1 MMQKSRFALAAA
13 LLLSQTQPALAFAPM
28 PSNPTTRITANA
40 RTTSLALNSL
50 PSEDKHEST
59 KASRNLL
66 KHMKPISLAVLTAAS
81 VALLPQQQ
89 AMAAAPVTP
98 IKNFKPPDSK
108 KIALKKIT
116 DVRNKEKMKAEMA
129 HQIKCEEIEESEG
142 RAARAA
148 YEKAVIE
155 KKILDA
161 EERALN
167 RKKLVY
173 GLTDMGLCPFV
184 DIEGERQVYMFD
196 HGIDLNRVPAT
207 TQQKEMMDLK
217 RDKKLVAR
225 REKERFL
232 IKSIVE
238 DQKLQGNDP
247 VKYLEENRD
256 KTMEFRNMKNR
267 QFDAV
272 VNKYQELL
280 ESQGSL
286 SGEKA
291 EAPFDMAAAVATIGG
306 IEVDDVA
313 AAKAAK
319 AAEKIKIKAEKV
331 AVKEAA
337 KAEKLAAKE
346 SAKAEKLAAKE
357 VAAKEKLA
365 AKEAAETAAK
375 EDIATAESSESGP
388 DDLETSG
395 DESFED
401 TETDLSESAV
411 AEIKVESSSS
421 TAMELMN
428 SPLVPIIGVVG
439 VGGGGFAF
447 MQKAKAEK
455 QAEEEERQRQFKL
468 IMGLEGDDDDEE
480 EMDDGGEDEP
490 LVVSKVAPKEEKTA
504 PAAEPVQK
512 KKKRRGF
519 FSNKKNAR
527 ETDLMNLVA
536 TDGTAP
542 EFATLLAKL
551 LTFGAPGRF
560 PQIAALPGDKLF
572 NEFDLDEAKK
582 MLIESRSKNSI
593 TDEISAEQF
602 ACVVNCMI
610 IDIIDLASSS
620 LGMKDKK
627 DQVTVDALNVVMEF
641 MDHAASLFDAVADG
655 VVINP
660 VTYGGDLSKG
670 KLDDMFAIYS
680 TAGMTTADGSVT
692 QDRIDTLQQVFNIND
707 KRAEGLSQK
716 AMMKN
721 LMDMMKNGGE
731 GEGGMEEMLKGMGGM
746 EGMEGMEEMMAAM
759 AGTEGGEG
767 GMPGFGDGED
777 ISPEQLKASV
787 KMMKELVDSGS
798 VSKEELALVREQF
811 KTLYGSDINELIK
824 AADEEGGADEL
835 GEDGAELLELFK
847 DILKE

>member
-1 MMQKSRFALAAA
+1 M
-13 LLLSQTQPALAFAPM
+13 
-28 PSNPTTRITANA
+28 
-40 RTTSLALNSL
+40 
-50 PSEDKHEST
+50 
-59 KASRNLL
+59 
-66 KHMKPISLAVLTAAS
+66 
-81 VALLPQQQ
+81 
-89 AMAAAPVTP
+89 
-98 IKNFKPPDSK
+98 
-108 KIALKKIT
+108 
-116 DVRNKEKMKAEMA
+116 RNKEKMKAEMA

-319 AAEKIKIKAEKV
+319 AAEKIKIKVEKA

-375 EDIATAESSESGP
+375 EEIATAESSESGP

-395 DESFED
+395 DESIED

-421 TAMELMN
+421 TVMEFMN

-468 IMGLEGDDDDEE
+468 IMGLEGDDDEEE

-811 KTLYGSDINELIK
+811 KTMYGSDINELIK